1 MNIEIDELMMI
12 HSCLYKYDE
21 DDDDDDKCHDDCNDD
36 GDDNDE

>member
-21 DDDDDDKCHDDCNDD
+21 DDDDDDDDDL
-36 GDDNDE
+36 